1 VLDGRRL
8 NRLFRFEDPKIQKLF
23 ERRFLSTLAERVK
36 VLEKCVQEVEDAS
49 NLKYPEYYIEPIL
62 PIYSGSPGGVA
73 VYYARTLP
81 YTSPSGLD
89 IAVQV
94 TAALLKYSTKS
105 TLKTVL
111 AHELLHYIDLVRRM
125 SKFEMIS
132 DEVSTST
139 FEAMY
144 SDMGRAIKP
153 EYVYSDR
160 TLVRNIKKK
169 FADGFEDF
177 KLKEK
182 TLSNWINKGKPVMEL
197 PPEENVVRI
206 PVNMILSIKFD
217 PILLLR
223 IREIE
228 KKSGI
233 V

>member
-1 VLDGRRL
+1 M
-8 NRLFRFEDPKIQKLF
+8 NRLFRFEDPQIQKLF
-23 ERRFLSTLAERVK
+23 DKRFLSTLPGRVK

-49 NLKYPEYYIEPIL
+49 SLMYPEYYVEPIL
-62 PIYSGSPGGVA
+62 PIYSGSSGGIA

-144 SDMGRAIKP
+144 SDIERAIKP
-153 EYVYSDR
+153 EYIYSDK
-160 TLVRNIKKK
+160 TLIRNIKRK
-169 FADGFEDF
+169 FANGLEDF
-177 KLKEK
+177 KLKDK
-182 TLSNWINKGKPVMEL
+182 TLNNWINKGKPIVEL
-197 PPEENVVRI
+197 PPEENVIRI
-206 PVNMILSIKFD
+206 PVNMILTIKFD